1 MLKCQQLNYNLWGR
15 SVNILGYAYLFLFT
29 LSFHFHCI
37 QLFHRGP
44 KNTDVFSESYNWPT
58 SEDLPEH
65 IREGQQKIKD
75 LLLQVGY
82 LGFCISLVISPY

>member
-1 MLKCQQLNYNLWGR
+1 MLICCNLPCH
-15 SVNILGYAYLFLFT
+15 V
-29 LSFHFHCI
+29 

-44 KNTDVFSESYNWPT
+44 KNTDVFSESYTWPT

-82 LGFCISLVISPY
+82 WVSVLV